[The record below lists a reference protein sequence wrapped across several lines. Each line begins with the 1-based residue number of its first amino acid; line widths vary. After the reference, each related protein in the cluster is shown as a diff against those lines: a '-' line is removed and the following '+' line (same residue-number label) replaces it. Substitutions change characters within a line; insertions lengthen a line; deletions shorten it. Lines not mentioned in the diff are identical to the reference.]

1 MTDKAISDI
10 DFKPTESMAKEA
22 QRGLDWRKE
31 FGRGVTNIGST
42 RASQL
47 VARENL
53 SPRTVKRMHSYFS
66 RHEVDKQGRGFS
78 PGEEGY
84 SSAGRIA
91 WALWGG
97 DPGQSWARKKAA
109 QIDREEDKAIS
120 AEMRSALEKKA
131 KDHNEK
137 VGDVKSKR
145 TSTRTLISVFN
156 RGVGAYNTNPQS
168 VRPSVTS
175 PEQWAL
181 ARVNSFLYALRNG
194 RFRSGKHD
202 QDLLPEG
209 HPMSSKSLE
218 KSMNKVFNLTSVF
231 KAQPTDD
238 GTVKIQGY
246 ASTNDTDRAGDVIE
260 KDAWLQ
266 GGLDNFKN
274 NPILLFNHDYNTPIG
289 KATGLE
295 VTDRGLKID
304 GIISKSAGK
313 IADMV
318 KEGILGAFSVGFR
331 VKDADYI
338 EETDGLRI
346 KDAELFEVSVVSVP
360 ANQSAVF
367 SVAKSFDTDEEYA
380 DWKKQFVN
388 DPHVEL
394 DQSDKDSS
402 KETANAVFGEY
413 KMSDKDFDLEEF
425 AKEVARKTAAEIQ
438 MKQAEEK
445 AAADA
450 ADKEAAVQAEEV
462 KAAEEAQL
470 EEKKAE
476 VQAVVQGVTTGAERL
491 MADLEQRVSKNQE
504 DLGDVVEELRKEIN
518 EKSQEIQHIRE
529 SKRVFGG
536 ERSNSDWQKAFSQDI
551 DDAYVL
557 AKATGKGYETNF
569 AKDVMQKV
577 NEHSGVQV
585 SSADFEQTVSSNI
598 ERDIQL
604 ELVLAP
610 LFREIA
616 MQSATQILPI
626 LPDAGYAEF
635 TANQAASGSSPHGN
649 LEERGDTY
657 GAPFGGV
664 DLTERTLSTKKL
676 ISQSYLGNET
686 EEDAIIPILP
696 LIRESI
702 VRSHARAVE
711 NMILVGN
718 HADGAFGTSGAAPD
732 GLITLAAADSDKTQS
747 ATAFASESLTA
758 ADLLAARKNMGKYGI
773 RPQDVVYILN
783 VTEYHNLIK
792 DSSYA
797 DAASVEGSMQI
808 NNQGAVGSVFGSRVI
823 VCDEFAAPAVSKFY
837 AIAVN
842 TRNFVIPRL
851 RGVTVES
858 DYEVANQRRVLV
870 ASQRLG
876 FTDIING
883 VTDKWALQYKAS

>member
-10 DFKPTESMAKEA
+10 DFKPTESMANEA

-31 FGRGVTNIGST
+31 FGRGGTNVGST

-47 VARENL
+47 IKRENL

-66 RHEVDKQGRGFS
+66 RHEVDKKGEGFS
-78 PGEEGY
+78 PGEKGY
-84 SSAGRIA
+84 PSAGRIA

-97 DPGQSWARKKAA
+97 DPGQSWARKKAG
-109 QIDREEDKAIS
+109 QIDREE
-120 AEMRSALEKKA
+120 
-131 KDHNEK
+131 
-137 VGDVKSKR
+137 G
-145 TSTRTLISVFN
+145 
-156 RGVGAYNTNPQS
+156 
-168 VRPSVTS
+168 
-175 PEQWAL
+175 
-181 ARVNSFLYALRNG
+181 
-194 RFRSGKHD
+194 
-202 QDLLPEG
+202 
-209 HPMSSKSLE
+209 

-266 GGLDNFKN
+266 GGLENFKN
-274 NPILLFNHDYNTPIG
+274 NPILLFNHDYNSPIG

-295 VTDRGLKID
+295 VTDKGLKID
-304 GIISKSAGK
+304 GVISKSAGK
-313 IADMV
+313 IAEMV

-360 ANQSAVF
+360 ANQSAIF
-367 SVAKSFDTDEEYA
+367 SVAKSFDSDEEYA

-425 AKEVARKTAAEIQ
+425 AREVARKTAAEIQ
-438 MKQAEEK
+438 MKQAEDAAQVKADLEK
-445 AAADA
+445 AQADQDA
-450 ADKEAAVQAEEV
+450 VEAAKQAELV
-462 KAAEEAQL
+462 
-470 EEKKAE
+470 EKKAE

-504 DLGDVVEELRKEIN
+504 DLGDVVEELRKELN

-536 ERSNSDWQKAFSQDI
+536 ERSSGDWQKAFSQDI
-551 DDAYVL
+551 DDAYIL
-557 AKATGKGYETNF
+557 AKATGKGYETSF

-577 NEHSGVQV
+577 NEHSGVAV

-626 LPDAGYAEF
+626 LPDAGYAEW
-635 TANQAASGSSPHGN
+635 TANQTTAGTSPHGN

-657 GAPFGGV
+657 GAPFAGM

-711 NMILVGN
+711 NMILAGN
-718 HADGAFGTSGAAPD
+718 HADGAFGTGGAAPD

-837 AIAVN
+837 ALAVN